1 MHWTDYAGLVGLA
14 AAAVLAAWM
23 LLGAGNTTPHRG
35 DHRHSA
41 SHPTALTTRLGR
53 HRAPAARILRRLHLR

>member
-35 DHRHSA
+35 DHRQA
-41 SHPTALTTRLGR
+41 ANHPALTTRSGR
-53 HRAPAARILRRLHLR
+53 HRAPAARLIRRLLSR

>member
-1 MHWTDYAGLVGLA
+1 MTWTDYAGLTGLA

-35 DHRHSA
+35 DHRQA
-41 SHPTALTTRLGR
+41 IGYPALTTRSGR
-53 HRAPAARILRRLHLR
+53 HRAPAARILQRIRLR

>member
-1 MHWTDYAGLVGLA
+1 MNWTDYAGLAGLA

-35 DHRHSA
+35 DHRHA
-41 SHPTALTTRLGR
+41 AGHPALTTRSGR
-53 HRAPAARILRRLHLR
+53 HRAPAVRILQRIRLR

>member
-1 MHWTDYAGLVGLA
+1 MNWTDYAGLIGLA

-35 DHRHSA
+35 DHRQ
-41 SHPTALTTRLGR
+41 TAQPPALITRSGR
-53 HRAPAARILRRLHLR
+53 HRAPAARILHRLRLR